1 MTSRFNDFKN
11 FLKLL
16 SLEEQLREIDFMING
31 FKKTNNQGEVI
42 AKKISHVKWT
52 KSIDKTN
59 NK

>member
-42 AKKISHVKWT
+42 AKKVSHVK
-52 KSIDKTN
+52 
-59 NK
+59 